1 MNTALETKLTAILR
15 HILLIEDDVALA
27 ADAEL
32 VQQIGLDSIEAFDAV
47 ATMHEIIGQPIPTDF
62 NPKVSNSIRR
72 LAQYIEQ
79 QFGEPG
85 VQRILEVDVNTIA
98 QAAADEEL

>member
-1 MNTALETKLTAILR
+1 MNTELEAKLTAILR
-15 HILLIEDDVALA
+15 HILMIEDDVELA

-47 ATMHEIIGQPIPTDF
+47 ATMHEIVGQPIPTDF

-72 LAQYIEQ
+72 LAGYIAQ
-79 QFGEPG
+79 QFGDAG
-85 VQRILEVDVNTIA
+85 VQRILEVDIASIA
-98 QAAADEEL
+98 QASASDEL